1 MHEPIYSI
9 IIPHRNIPHLLQRCI
24 NSIPLR
30 KDVEVIVIDDCSDAN
45 YREDLVKIRDTH
57 PNVRFVMNS
66 QCRGGGA
73 ARNLGLEHV
82 TGKYVIFADAD
93 DYFNDCFDDIL
104 NDYKQADYDLI
115 FFRGNSV
122 DSETYLPA
130 NRASHLNK
138 YVDAYLSGEDKDGQM
153 LRYLFGEPWAR
164 FVKRSVIKE
173 HNVRFDETLIH
184 NDTTFAYLVG
194 YYGKSMCVDDR
205 ELYCVTVRRNSVSQ
219 TSNIDNALIRIEV
232 FGRAE
237 QFLMVHGIKV
247 IPNKHF
253 VKLDI
258 LLTHFHF
265 NTVQKGIRI
274 LRKQGFSYSRI
285 LRRMMDAFLVIL
297 KEKIQQ
303 TKSY

>member
-1 MHEPIYSI
+1 M
-9 IIPHRNIPHLLQRCI
+9 
-24 NSIPLR
+24 
-30 KDVEVIVIDDCSDAN
+30 
-45 YREDLVKIRDTH
+45 
-57 PNVRFVMNS
+57 
-66 QCRGGGA
+66 
-73 ARNLGLEHV
+73 

-265 NTVQKGIRI
+265 NAVQKGIRI

>member
-9 IIPHRNIPHLLQRCI
+9 IIPHRNIPRLLQRCI
-24 NSIPLR
+24 NSIPSR

-265 NTVQKGIRI
+265 NAVQKGIRI

-303 TKSY
+303 AKSY

>member
-138 YVDAYLSGEDKDGQM
+138 YVDAYLRGEDKDGQM

>member
-24 NSIPLR
+24 NSIPSR

-173 HNVRFDETLIH
+173 RNVRFDETLIH

-265 NTVQKGIRI
+265 NAVQKGIRI